1 MERGTLLVA
10 LLLGV
15 LLTTQGVFPAWSEWA
30 ALGLV
35 IIAGIPHG
43 SFDLRVA
50 EAKWS
55 GGAISKKLIVS
66 LYVGS
71 VLAMS
76 GLCVML
82 PPVGL
87 TLFLGISALH
97 FIEGEGYG
105 GSRAS
110 NIKASLFGIS
120 AILLPIGLHPGES
133 GEYVGYFLSS
143 EMYGELSPFI
153 SGAAMVTVPILCGV
167 VLFDLL
173 QKTPG
178 VEQNAF
184 QRALCLVGW
193 VTLSP
198 LAGFAVWFI
207 GRHSR
212 LHLEACREMFKSSRF
227 RVPFDFILISALA
240 IIGLSPFA
248 LWFDFTDIN
257 QLFAASISLIAG
269 LTFPHIFVAHG
280 LREVVEGEKL

>member
-10 LLLGV
+10 LLLGS
-15 LLTTQGVFPAWSEWA
+15 LLTAQVVLPAWSEWS

-55 GGAISKKLIVS
+55 RGANSKKLIVS

-87 TLFLGISALH
+87 ALFLGISALH
-97 FIEGEGYG
+97 FVEGEGYG

-110 NIKASLFGIS
+110 HIKAALFGTS
-120 AILLPIGLHPGES
+120 AILLPIGLHPGEA
-133 GEYVGYFLSS
+133 GEYVGYFLSPG
-143 EMYGELSPFI
+143 MYGALAPFI
-153 SGAAMVTVPILCGV
+153 SGAAMAAVPILSGV
-167 VLFDLL
+167 VLFDSFRKSTDAKRDAL
-173 QKTPG
+173 
-178 VEQNAF
+178 

-193 VTLSP
+193 VALSP

-212 LHLEACREMFKSSRF
+212 LHLEACREMFQASRF
-227 RVPFDFILISALA
+227 GVPFDFILISALA

-280 LREVVEGEKL
+280 LREVGEGRKL